1 MCGHYLS
8 QLKNKMAARKKKLDY
23 ETAVA
28 ELESLVERLEQ
39 GDVSLEESLKLYE
52 KGVLLSR
59 DCQQQLTDAEQKVQI
74 LIEQT
79 SQANLIDFETNN
91 NES

>member
-1 MCGHYLS
+1 
-8 QLKNKMAARKKKLDY
+8 MAARKKKLDF

-28 ELESLVERLEQ
+28 ELETLVDRLEQ

-59 DCQQQLTDAEQKVQI
+59 DCQQQLTEAEQKVQM
-74 LIEQT
+74 LLEQSDQST
-79 SQANLIDFETNN
+79 LVDFETNN